1 MRRSEWG
8 WHRRPARH
16 RRREDDLGRWLRAVT
31 PRFEFVRQARE
42 AGRLAEAA
50 VPVVL
55 TAMLLVMLGGGS
67 R

>member
-16 RRREDDLGRWLRAVT
+16 RRREDDVSRWLRAFP
-31 PRFEFVRQARE
+31 PRFEVVRHARR

-55 TAMLLVMLGGGS
+55 MAMLLVLLGGGS

>member
-16 RRREDDLGRWLRAVT
+16 RRREDDLSRWLRILR
-31 PRFEFVRQARE
+31 PRLEIVRQARQ

-55 TAMLLVMLGGGS
+55 TAMLLVMLGGGM

>member
-16 RRREDDLGRWLRAVT
+16 RRREDDVSRWLRALP
-31 PRFEFVRQARE
+31 PRIEVVRQARR

-55 TAMLLVMLGGGS
+55 AAMLLVMLGGGI

>member
-1 MRRSEWG
+1 MQRSEWG

-16 RRREDDLGRWLRAVT
+16 LRREDDLGRWLRT
-31 PRFEFVRQARE
+31 LRPRLEIVRQARQ

-55 TAMLLVMLGGGS
+55 TAMLLVMLGGGI